1 LTGFC
6 RIRSNPWRVRP
17 RLRGERRARASAAIV
32 ENQALRLTIRL
43 AIWLIGGGVC
53 GVVWLKTFKLL
64 PFGDN
69 DLGMG
74 IPTLGILAG
83 QFSLLLMILYANTY
97 FDKWPLVYKESSRK
111 EVAEVV
117 ESGPM

>member
-1 LTGFC
+1 M
-6 RIRSNPWRVRP
+6 
-17 RLRGERRARASAAIV
+17 RGERRARASAAIV